1 MFFQSWAHVD
11 RVSFNVVND
20 RAVGNIVIVAGSPV
34 PTEEEED
41 QDDDQGH
48 EGGAAD
54 ERQDRG
60 HVALNHFLHQS
71 GC

>member
-1 MFFQSWAHVD
+1 MFFQSWVHVD
-11 RVSFNVVND
+11 RVSFNVVNY

-48 EGGAAD
+48 EGGSAD
-54 ERQDRG
+54 ERQDCG
-60 HVALNHFLHQS
+60 HVALKQV
-71 GC
+71 G